1 VIGLMGWTVALVP
14 ESWVRL
20 FASDPA
26 VVSASAAYIT
36 RVASFY
42 CLFGLALT
50 LYFASQGAGR
60 MAVPVVAGVLRMVAT
75 IGSGWLAVEKFGLG
89 LEGVFAAIAVG
100 MALYGG
106 LMAGLLFLA
115 PWGPRQPRFK

>member
-1 VIGLMGWTVALVP
+1 MSPPLLIAPIGRSLL
-14 ESWVRL
+14 RL
-20 FASDPA
+20 AGPTTSDTA

-36 RVASFY
+36 RVAPFY

-60 MAVPVVAGVLRMVAT
+60 MALPTVAGVLRMAAT
-75 IGSGWLAVEKFGLG
+75 IGGGWLAVEKFGLG

-100 MALYGG
+100 MAVYGG
-106 LMAGLLFLA
+106 LMAGVLLLK
-115 PWGPRQPRFK
+115 PWGPRLAR